1 MEKHSDDFL
10 HLLVHSFRGSYLLAQ
25 MKPFLGPACHHEHLK
40 IQWMVLAFLNDL
52 WDSSQGL

>member
-40 IQWMVLAFLNDL
+40 IQ
-52 WDSSQGL
+52 